1 MQSSLQPYET
11 HLREENEDED
21 HAMNDGE
28 NLDAMDEYEE
38 RIERGD
44 FERDVDDHE
53 LVPNFAEEIWSTMMK
68 VMRMMILASA

>member
-1 MQSSLQPYET
+1 
-11 HLREENEDED
+11 
-21 HAMNDGE
+21 MNDGE

-53 LVPNFAEEIWSTMMK
+53 LVPNFAEKIWSTMMK